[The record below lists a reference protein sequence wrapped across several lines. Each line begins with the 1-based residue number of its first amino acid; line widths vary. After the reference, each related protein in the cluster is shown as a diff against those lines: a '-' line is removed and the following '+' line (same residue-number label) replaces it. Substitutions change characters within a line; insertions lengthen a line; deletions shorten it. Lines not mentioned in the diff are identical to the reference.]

1 VKKVKASTAIV
12 NFLEKEGV
20 KTIFGYPGG
29 AVLPIFESLSQSS
42 INHVLVRHEQGAI
55 HAASGYALSS
65 DNTGVCIATSGPGA
79 TNLITG
85 IANAYMDSIPVVIIT
100 GQVATNIIGYDSFQE
115 ADIIG
120 ASEPFTKHN
129 YLVRD
134 VSTLGEVFKNAFH
147 IANSGRKGPVLID
160 IPINI
165 QNADF
170 KGDYPKSVDISGY
183 KPTIQGNPYQI
194 KLAHEKIINSKRP
207 LLCIGSGILLGHSRK
222 ELEAFVDTTDIPVLH
237 TLKGKGAF
245 DESRKEYVGMIGSHG
260 HHYSN
265 EIIKNSDLL
274 IVIGMSISTRTR
286 ANFSIA
292 DKNVIHIDI
301 DPAEVGKKIQTSIP
315 IVGDAKEIL
324 SELIHMKYETDFSQW
339 HQFIAAEKEKN
350 NNYLGKEAFI
360 TNKLKIISDQLS
372 EDAIIVADVGNN
384 QISAAHNLKMNGKRR
399 FITSGGLGTMGFSL
413 PASIGAQMSKKDR
426 QILVVIGDGGFQM
439 VMNELI
445 TIYENDL
452 NVKILLIDNQSL
464 GMVRDLQ
471 KAWYNH
477 TFSVNFKAN
486 PDFQKIC
493 EANYISYFDLNK
505 EENISKFLTH
515 PKVAL
520 GRINLVGEGNE

>member
-1 VKKVKASTAIV
+1 MKASRAIIK
-12 NFLEKEGV
+12 FLESEGV

-29 AVLPIFESLSQSS
+29 AVLPIFESLSQST
-42 INHVLVRHEQGAI
+42 IDVVLVRHEQGAI

-65 DNTGVCIATSGPGA
+65 DTTGVCIATSGPGA
-79 TNLITG
+79 TNLVTG

-129 YLVRD
+129 YLVKD
-134 VSTLGEVFKNAFH
+134 ISNLGEVFKNAFH

-165 QNADF
+165 QNANF
-170 KGDYPKSVDISGY
+170 EGNYPQSIDIAGY

-194 KLAHEKIINSKRP
+194 KLAYEKIINSKRP
-207 LLCIGSGILLGHSRK
+207 LLCIGSGILLSHSRK
-222 ELEAFVDTTDIPVLH
+222 ELEAFVEATKIPVLH

-245 DESRKEYVGMIGSHG
+245 NEASEQYVGMIGSHG

-286 ANFSIA
+286 ANFSIE

-315 IVGDAKEIL
+315 IVGDAKKIL
-324 SELIHMKYETDFSQW
+324 NELIGRSYDTDFSQW
-339 HQFIAAEKEKN
+339 LAYIKKEKN
-350 NNYLGKEAFI
+350 KNNSYLGKEDFI
-360 TNKLKIISDQLS
+360 VSKLKKISNQLKNN
-372 EDAIIVADVGNN
+372 AIIVADVGNN
-384 QISAAHNLKMNGKRR
+384 QISAAHNLQMDGSKR

-413 PASIGAQMSKKDR
+413 PASIGAQISKRDR
-426 QILVVIGDGGFQM
+426 QVLVVIGDGGFQM

-445 TIYENDL
+445 TLFENEL

-471 KAWYNH
+471 KSWYNH
-477 TFSVNFKAN
+477 TFSVNFKHN
-486 PDFQKIC
+486 PNFEKIC
-493 EANYISYFDLNK
+493 EANYIEYFDLNK
-505 EENISKFLTH
+505 DENIEKFLNH
-515 PKVAL
+515 PSVAL
-520 GRINLVGEGNE
+520 GRINLVGEENE

>member
-1 VKKVKASTAIV
+1 MKASTAIV
-12 NFLEKEGV
+12 NFLESEGV

-29 AVLPIFESLSQSS
+29 AVLPIFESLSQST
-42 INHVLVRHEQGAI
+42 IDHILVRHEQGAI
-55 HAASGYALSS
+55 HAASGFALSN
-65 DNTGVCIATSGPGA
+65 DATGVCIATSGPGA

-134 VSTLGEVFKNAFH
+134 VANLGEIFKNAFY

-160 IPINI
+160 IPIDI

-170 KGDYPKSVDISGY
+170 KGDYPRSIDISGY
-183 KPTIQGNPYQI
+183 KPTIEGNPYQI
-194 KLAHEKIINSKRP
+194 KLAHEKIVKSKRP

-222 ELEAFVDTTDIPVLH
+222 ELKAFVDATKIPVLH

-245 DESRKEYVGMIGSHG
+245 DEKNEHYVGMIGSHG

-286 ANFSIA
+286 TNFSIA

-315 IVGDAKEIL
+315 IVGDAKKIL
-324 SELIHMKYETDFSQW
+324 TEFIAMDYDTDFSAWQE
-339 HQFIAAEKEKN
+339 FINKEKNKN
-350 NNYLGKEAFI
+350 NNYLGKECFI
-360 TNKLKIISDQLS
+360 VSKLNKISNQLETDS
-372 EDAIIVADVGNN
+372 IIVADVGNN
-384 QISAAHNLKMNGKRR
+384 QISAAHNLQMNGTRR

-413 PASIGAQMSKKDR
+413 PAAIGAQVSNRDR
-426 QILVVIGDGGFQM
+426 QVLVVIGDGGFQM

-445 TIYENDL
+445 TLYENDL

-471 KAWYNH
+471 KFHYNH
-477 TFSVNFKAN
+477 TFSVDFKHNPNFE
-486 PDFQKIC
+486 KIC
-493 EANYISYFDLNK
+493 DANCIAYFNLNEDK
-505 EENISKFLTH
+505 NIEKFLNH

-520 GRINLVGEGNE
+520 GRINLVGEENE